1 MTIILL
7 SLSILALL
15 PHQYEVAYE
24 DTSIEIDTE
33 RVEFQDYLPLKPIAS
48 LLGLHY
54 VQNNTTQR
62 LLLSAGECRLVIIG
76 DIATIICNG
85 VAKNLAFSPVYINGD
100 IYFPTNEIIP
110 TLGGVFDKLIF
121 IKEIKEAPFI
131 NSITLTTRG
140 DSTILR
146 FDWQKAIDF
155 DVQYLV
161 KKVLVEIDG
170 QYKKTERLKPVGSVT
185 SVKMSRFNTYT
196 SLEFEVEDINAYLER
211 EKEVV
216 LYHKISKQVQLI
228 VIDPG
233 HGGVDPGAVGKKGLY
248 EKDANL
254 GIAKFLRTYIT
265 DSLNVKVIMTREK
278 DKYLSLKARTNI
290 ANRNSADLFV
300 SIHCNASAKAA
311 KMTGFE
317 TYFLSEA
324 RTTEARAVA
333 MRENA
338 SLKFDGVE
346 PTDIVTNILVDLA
359 QTAYLAESN
368 KFAEHIQDHAKK
380 QLSVPSRGVKQAGFY
395 VLRGAYMPAVL
406 VECAFVS
413 NLGEEKLLKQKS
425 FRKKLA
431 YCIYCGIKDY
441 IENYER
447 RLNN

>member
-1 MTIILL
+1 MIHILI
-7 SLSILALL
+7 SLFSLL
-15 PHQYEVAYE
+15 PHQYEIVYL
-24 DTSIEIDTE
+24 DTSISVETE
-33 RVEFQDYLPLKPIAS
+33 RVEFQDYLPLKPIAG
-48 LLGLHY
+48 LLGIYY
-54 VQNNTTQR
+54 VQDHKTQR
-62 LLLSAGECRLVIIG
+62 LLLSADDQKLAIIG

-85 VAKNLAFSPVYINGD
+85 TAKHLPFPPIFINGD
-100 IYFPTNEIIP
+100 IYFPSNEIIP
-110 TLGGVFDKLIF
+110 TLGGVFDKLLF
-121 IKEIKEAPFI
+121 IKELKEAPLI
-131 NSITLTTRG
+131 ENIVLLTRG
-140 DSTILR
+140 DSTVLK
-146 FDWQKAIDF
+146 FGWEKKIDF

-161 KKVLVEIDG
+161 KKVVVEIDG
-170 QYKKTERLKPVGSVT
+170 QYKKTDGLKPVGAVT
-185 SVKMSRFNTYT
+185 LAKVSRFNTYT
-196 SLEFEVEDINAYLER
+196 SLEFDVEDINAYLER
-211 EKEVV
+211 GDEVIFF
-216 LYHKISKQVQLI
+216 HKISRQIHLI

-233 HGGVDPGAVGKKGLY
+233 HGGVDPGAVGKNGLY

-254 GIAKFLRTYIT
+254 GIAGFLRDYIT
-265 DSLNVKVIMTREK
+265 DSLNIKVIMTRDQ
-278 DKYLSLKARTNI
+278 DKYLSLKARTDF
-290 ANRNSADLFV
+290 ANRNSADLFI
-300 SIHCNASAKAA
+300 SIHCNASGKSA

-346 PTDIVTNILVDLA
+346 PTDMVTDILVDLA

-413 NLGEEKLLKQKS
+413 NIEEEKLLKQKK
-425 FRKKLA
+425 FRKELA
-431 YCIYCGIKDY
+431 YCIYCGIRDY
-441 IENYER
+441 VENYER

>member
-1 MTIILL
+1 MIHLLL
-7 SLSILALL
+7 SLFLLL
-15 PHQYEVAYE
+15 PHQYEVAYL
-24 DTSIEIDTE
+24 DTNINVETE
-33 RVEFQDYLPLKPIAS
+33 RVEFQDYLPLKPIAGF
-48 LLGLHY
+48 LGLHY
-54 VQNNTTQR
+54 VQDHRTQR
-62 LLLSAGECRLVIIG
+62 LLLTAGDNNLAIIG
-76 DIATIICNG
+76 DIALIVCNG
-85 VAKNLAFSPVYINGD
+85 TAKNLPFPPLFINGD
-100 IYFPTNEIIP
+100 VYFPVNEIIP

-121 IKEIKEAPFI
+121 IKELKEAPLI
-131 NSITLTTRG
+131 KNIILSTRG
-140 DSTILR
+140 DSTVLK
-146 FDWQKAIDF
+146 FEWEKEIDF

-161 KKVLVEIDG
+161 KKVIVEIDG
-170 QYKKTERLKPVGSVT
+170 QYKKTDNLKSVGAVT
-185 SVKMSRFNTYT
+185 SAKLSRFNTYT
-196 SLEFEVEDINAYLER
+196 SLEFDVEDINAYLER
-211 EKEVV
+211 GNEVIFF
-216 LYHKISKQVQLI
+216 HKISKQIHLI

-233 HGGVDPGAVGKKGLY
+233 HGGVDPGAVGKTGLY

-254 GIAKFLRTYIT
+254 GIAGFLRDYIA
-265 DSLNVKVIMTREK
+265 DSLNIKVIMTRDQ
-278 DKYLSLKARTNI
+278 DKYLSLKARTDF
-290 ANRNSADLFV
+290 ANRNSADLFI
-300 SIHCNASAKAA
+300 SIHCNASGKSA

-346 PTDIVTNILVDLA
+346 PTDMVTDILVDLV
-359 QTAYLAESN
+359 QTAHLEESN

-380 QLSVPSRGVKQAGFY
+380 QLQVPSRGVKQAGFY

-413 NLGEEKLLKQKS
+413 NLEEEKLLKQKA

-431 YCIYCGIKDY
+431 YCIYNGIRDY

>member
-1 MTIILL
+1 MTLILL
-7 SLSILALL
+7 SIFSLL
-15 PHQYEVAYE
+15 PHHYEVAYE
-24 DTSIEIDTE
+24 DTSIDIETK
-33 RVEFQDYLPLKPIAS
+33 RVDFQDYLPLKPIAG

-62 LLLSAGECRLVIIG
+62 LSLSTGERKLLVIG
-76 DIATIICNG
+76 DIATMMCNG
-85 VAKNLAFSPVYINGD
+85 VAKNLVFPPLYIGGD

-110 TLGGVFDKLIF
+110 TLGGIFDKLIF
-121 IKEIKEAPFI
+121 IKEIKEAPLI
-131 NSITLTTRG
+131 NNISLTTRG
-140 DSTILR
+140 DSTVLR

-155 DVQYLV
+155 DVRYLV
-161 KKVLVEIDG
+161 KKVVVEIDG
-170 QYKKTERLKPVGSVT
+170 QYKKTGGLKPVGSVK
-185 SVKMSRFNTYT
+185 SAKVSRFNTYT

-211 EKEVV
+211 GKEVI
-216 LYHKISKQVQLI
+216 LYRKISKQVRLI

-254 GIAKFLRTYIT
+254 DIAKFLRTYIA
-265 DSLNVKVIMTREK
+265 DSLKIKIIMTREK
-278 DKYLSLKARTNI
+278 DKYLSLKARTSI
-290 ANRNSADLFV
+290 ANRNSADLFI
-300 SIHCNASAKAA
+300 SIHCNASGKTA

-346 PTDIVTNILVDLA
+346 PTNIVEEILVDLV
-359 QTAYLAESN
+359 QTAYLEESN
-368 KFAEHIQDHAKK
+368 KFAEYIQDYAKK

-413 NLGEEKLLKQKS
+413 NLAEEKLLKQKS

-431 YCIYCGIKDY
+431 YCIYSGIKDY
-441 IENYER
+441 IEDYER